1 MPTPSDAG
9 GGFEDARQ
17 NRGGTGGADSV
28 QKTTALTGGAGTDPD
43 RNQDQPII
51 AQVPT
56 GSGPNRGAWAVAVIA
71 LVSALVYAVGIFR

>member
-43 RNQDQPII
+43 RDQDQSLI
-51 AQVPT
+51 ARVPS
-56 GSGPNRGAWAVAVIA
+56 GSGPNLGAWAIGAVALVIA
-71 LVSALVYAVGIFR
+71 LVYAAGVFR